1 MSRRINRFKELLKSR
16 IDEYIESNYFNIEVI
31 GFTVVDTKGLSYKEI
46 DLAVTETINL
56 YASKYDIEISEFDTV
71 VETVCLFTI
80 KKKTS
85 NE

>member
-1 MSRRINRFKELLKSR
+1 MRQRIKRFKELLKSR

-31 GFTVVDTKGLSYKEI
+31 GFTAEDAKGISYKEI
-46 DLAVTETINL
+46 DLAVTETINV
-56 YASKYDIEISEFDTV
+56 YDSNYNIEISEFDTA

-80 KKKTS
+80 KARTP

>member
-16 IDEYIESNYFNIEVI
+16 IDEYIEFNYFNIEVI

-46 DLAVTETINL
+46 DLAVTETINV
-56 YASKYDIEISEFDTV
+56 YASNYNIEISEFDTA

-80 KKKTS
+80 KKKIL
-85 NE
+85 ND

>member
-16 IDEYIESNYFNIEVI
+16 IDEYIEFNYFNIEVI

-85 NE
+85 ND